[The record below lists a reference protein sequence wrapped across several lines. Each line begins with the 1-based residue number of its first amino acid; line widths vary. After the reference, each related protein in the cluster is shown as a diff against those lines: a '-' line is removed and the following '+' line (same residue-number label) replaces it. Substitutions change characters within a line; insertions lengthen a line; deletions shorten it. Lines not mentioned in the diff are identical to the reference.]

1 MFIQIE
7 ATPNPSTL
15 KFIPD
20 AEILESGQTF
30 NFSIGDEVAI
40 SPLAERLFALSGI
53 NNLFITD
60 SFISVTKAADIEWNT
75 LQTLIVSAITDHLVA
90 GHPVIL
96 KRYILDEHAV
106 SNGDSSDS
114 EVVQKIKD
122 LIETMVRPAVA
133 QDGGD
138 ILYHDFIDGVV
149 YLKLYG
155 ACSGCPSS
163 AFTLKSGVENML
175 KHYIP
180 EVKSVE
186 QVYY

>member
-20 AEILESGQTF
+20 AEILEPGQTF

-75 LQTLIVSAITDHLVA
+75 LQTLISSTSLENSA
-90 GHPVIL
+90 
-96 KRYILDEHAV
+96 
-106 SNGDSSDS
+106 DS

-138 ILYHDFIDGVV
+138 ILYHDFVDGVV